1 MKRIW
6 VAASLICLSF
16 AVQAETFLI
25 ENVRIFNG
33 VDANLTPGHVL
44 VNDGI
49 IARISQDPIDA
60 PDGATIIDGGNR
72 VLSPGFIDLHVHL
85 TGHAPAN
92 QTYSHA
98 TVAGAIA
105 ADVARHFLDSGFT
118 TIRDAGGTHPD
129 LARAFELGTL
139 YGPRVFPSGAILSQT
154 AGHGDWRH
162 RDQPHPTLEGGS
174 PYLFSGQVVIVDGV
188 DQHLMATREN
198 LRSGAT
204 QIKIMGGAG
213 SCPNTTRFTR
223 CSQRPLRFVP

>member
-72 VLSPGFIDLHVHL
+72 VLSPGFIDQHVHL
-85 TGHAPAN
+85 TGHATAN
-92 QTYSHA
+92 QT
-98 TVAGAIA
+98 
-105 ADVARHFLDSGFT
+105 
-118 TIRDAGGTHPD
+118 
-129 LARAFELGTL
+129 
-139 YGPRVFPSGAILSQT
+139 
-154 AGHGDWRH
+154 
-162 RDQPHPTLEGGS
+162 
-174 PYLFSGQVVIVDGV
+174 
-188 DQHLMATREN
+188 
-198 LRSGAT
+198 
-204 QIKIMGGAG
+204 
-213 SCPNTTRFTR
+213 
-223 CSQRPLRFVP
+223 